1 MKRGENRENK
11 RDEKS
16 HAEGTEVGRWKVA
29 MRWKN
34 EVKKRI
40 VGGGRKDKMN
50 NVTVP

>member
-1 MKRGENRENK
+1 MKRGEKRENK

-16 HAEGTEVGRWKVA
+16 HAEGTEVGGWKVA